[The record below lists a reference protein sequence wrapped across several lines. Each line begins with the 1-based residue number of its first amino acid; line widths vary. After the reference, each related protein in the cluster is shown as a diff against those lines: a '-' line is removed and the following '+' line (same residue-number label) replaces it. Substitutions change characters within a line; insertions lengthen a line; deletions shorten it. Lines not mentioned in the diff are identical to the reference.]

1 MIRITRII
9 PSYLRA
15 RAAVRVRRCACGGAC
30 CTRVRMIPQRGRRRG
45 CAVQRDPD
53 LRRGAAATR
62 CSVTRRCDA
71 VRCAATRRA
80 ALRRVV
86 LRCNLLR
93 CAATCH
99 DALQLLCARHG
110 SVLHCAATRCAV
122 MQRVALLSTIARCT
136 LERGRP
142 GRLTCRTQQCA
153 KVENVL
159 RTHAHAR
166 THVRTHTHAHTHA
179 RTHPNTRTRTQTRT
193 RTHARARTCAGSRA
207 VPCGCLSAVALPVTA
222 VM

>member
-1 MIRITRII
+1 
-9 PSYLRA
+9 
-15 RAAVRVRRCACGGAC
+15 
-30 CTRVRMIPQRGRRRG
+30 MIPQRGRRRG
-45 CAVQRDPD
+45 CTVQRDPD
-53 LRRGAAATR
+53 LRRGAAATS

-71 VRCAATRRA
+71 VRRAATRRA
-80 ALRRVV
+80 ALRRFM

-99 DALQLLCARHG
+99 DALHLLCARHG
-110 SVLHCAATRCAV
+110 SELNCAATRCAV
-122 MQRVALLSTIARCT
+122 MQRVALLNTIARCT
-136 LERGRP
+136 LEGGRP

-166 THVRTHTHAHTHA
+166 THVRTHTHARTHA
-179 RTHPNTRTRTQTRT
+179 RTQ
-193 RTHARARTCAGSRA
+193 THARAHRRARALTHAHAPARAAAQYLAGA
-207 VPCGCLSAVALPVTA
+207 CLLWLYRCTA